1 MNKTALFGGTF
12 DPIHR
17 GHINLAT
24 EAVRECELNQLIF
37 LPNYI
42 SPFKKDSNVTP
53 GEMRAEMIRRILP
66 LNSAFS
72 ISEYELERQE
82 PSYSYDTLRYF
93 RERMPDAEI
102 SFIIGFDSVLTI
114 EKWYRGPDLLREF
127 PLITGVRPHVSTEEG
142 LEKIEHFRKK
152 YHSRFQ
158 VLNLNPFDASS
169 TEIREYVRKG
179 KDISGLVVPEVEEYI
194 RNNGIYL
201 NGIDE

>member
-42 SPFKKDSNVTP
+42 SPFKRDSNVTP

-142 LEKIEHFRKK
+142 LEKIEYFRKR
-152 YHSRFQ
+152 YHSRFH
-158 VLNLNPFDASS
+158 VLNLKPFDASS

-194 RNNGIYL
+194 RNNGIYFD
-201 NGIDE
+201 GIDE

>member
-42 SPFKKDSNVTP
+42 SPFKRDSNVTP
-53 GEMRAEMIRRILP
+53 GEMRAEMIRQILP

-102 SFIIGFDSVLTI
+102 SFIIGF
-114 EKWYRGPDLLREF
+114 
-127 PLITGVRPHVSTEEG
+127 H
-142 LEKIEHFRKK
+142 
-152 YHSRFQ
+152 

-201 NGIDE
+201 DGIDE